1 MLPEQFELSSK
12 REPYIAEWHSL
23 RKSQREGWVEYAEN
37 LKHLMYKVYS
47 DLNEKDKDVI
57 NVILANVILV
67 QLQNPKVAFNIKQ
80 KL

>member
-1 MLPEQFELSSK
+1 MLTEQFELSSK
-12 REPYIAEWHSL
+12 REPYIAERHSL

-37 LKHLMYKVYS
+37 LKHLMYKAYS
-47 DLNEKDKDVI
+47 DLNEKVKDVI
-57 NVILANVILV
+57 NVILV